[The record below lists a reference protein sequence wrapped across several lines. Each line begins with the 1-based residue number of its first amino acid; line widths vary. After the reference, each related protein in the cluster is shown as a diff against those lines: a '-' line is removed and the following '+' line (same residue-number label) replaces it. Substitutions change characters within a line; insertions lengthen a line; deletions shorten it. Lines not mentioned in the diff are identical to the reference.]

1 MILTIYVNRKG
12 PCFPMNKN
20 IPVNYNEIQKAM
32 EDIKRD
38 RFDYFLDLETWK
50 VVVLS
55 VAALNEALMT
65 LYGKT
70 SPEYEKDVVFDS
82 EVNLD
87 AELPDSS
94 EEALDIALS
103 ILMDED
109 RYLRIPERSA
119 GEAFNAMKSF
129 IDTVAD
135 PELRDSLSSALNGA
149 GSFKRFKAALLSD
162 KKERK
167 RWHGYNAKAM
177 KRVIAEWL
185 KTEAGSRKLSKET
198 ES

>member
-1 MILTIYVNRKG
+1 
-12 PCFPMNKN
+12 MNKN
-20 IPVNYNEIQKAM
+20 IPVNYDEIQRAM

-38 RFDYFLDLETWK
+38 RFDCFLDLETFK

-70 SPEYEKDVVFDS
+70 SPDYEKDVVFDS

-87 AELPDSS
+87 AELSDSS

-103 ILMDED
+103 ILMDEQ

-119 GEAFNAMKSF
+119 DEAFNVMKSF
-129 IDTVAD
+129 INTVAA
-135 PELRDSLSSALNGA
+135 PELSDRLRSALNGA
-149 GSFKRFKAALLSD
+149 GSFKRFKDALLSD

-185 KTEAGSRKLSKET
+185 KREAGNRRLSRKN

>member
-1 MILTIYVNRKG
+1 
-12 PCFPMNKN
+12 MNKN
-20 IPVNYNEIQKAM
+20 IPVNYDEIQTAM

-38 RFDYFLDLETWK
+38 RFDCFLDLETFK

-65 LYGKT
+65 LYGQT
-70 SPEYEKDVVFDS
+70 SSDYEKDVVFDS

-87 AELPDSS
+87 AELPDSC
-94 EEALDIALS
+94 EEAIDLALS
-103 ILMDED
+103 ILMDEE

-119 GEAFNAMKSF
+119 DEAFNVIKSF
-129 IDTVAD
+129 INTVTA
-135 PELRDSLSSALNGA
+135 PELKDCLRSALNGA
-149 GSFKRFKAALLSD
+149 GSFKRFKDVLLSD

-185 KTEAGSRKLSKET
+185 KREVGDRKLSKEN